1 MKYRCRHS
9 LCNAHHIRELTG
21 IYELDGQPWA
31 QHMIGLLLEGSQ
43 AVEGAKKAGK
53 KRLTAGVLH
62 GYISRY
68 ETIIAAGMKA
78 NPPPTRPEGCSRR
91 GRLKRS
97 KARNLLERLAERKKE
112 TLRYLYDF
120 RVPFTNNQAER
131 DIRMMRVQQ
140 KVSGAFRSNAG
151 ALAFCRI
158 RSYISTMRKHGKSVI
173 DALIRVLQEDDLTLT
188 KCLQTS

>member
-1 MKYRCRHS
+1 MTRH
-9 LCNAHHIRELTG
+9 
-21 IYELDGQPWA
+21 YELDGQPWA
-31 QHMIGLLLEGSQ
+31 QQMIGLLLEGNQ
-43 AVEGAKKAGK
+43 AVERAKKAGK
-53 KRLTAGVLH
+53 KRLAASVLQ
-62 GYISRY
+62 GYINRY
-68 ETIIAAGMKA
+68 ETIIALGMKA

-120 RVPFTNNQAER
+120 DVPFTNNQAER

-140 KVSGAFRSNAG
+140 KVSGTFRSDAG

-173 DALIRVLQEDDLTLT
+173 DALIRAFEEDDLTLT
-188 KCLQTS
+188 RCLQSS